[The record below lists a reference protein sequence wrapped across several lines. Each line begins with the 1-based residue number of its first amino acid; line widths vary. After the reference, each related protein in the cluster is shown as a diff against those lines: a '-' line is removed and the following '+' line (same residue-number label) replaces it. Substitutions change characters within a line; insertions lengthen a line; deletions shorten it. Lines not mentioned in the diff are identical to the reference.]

1 MLRIVPFVLAVVLLA
16 LPGVVLAK
24 DTEFRH
30 LDRNKDGKVSK
41 KEFLRWYPVTV
52 WKRVDGTGKG
62 YVTETEW
69 IPVRESV
76 AKYKREK
83 ARDARVTD

>member
-1 MLRIVPFVLAVVLLA
+1 MSRMLPLAFLLAWLA
-16 LPGVVLAK
+16 LPGLVLAG
-24 DTEFRH
+24 DTEFGR

-41 KEFLRWYPVTV
+41 QEFMRWYPVTV
-52 WKRVDGTGKG
+52 WKRVDGAGKG

-69 IPVRESV
+69 VPVRESV

-83 ARDARVTD
+83 ARDARVTN